1 MATTTTTSATC
12 GLTSRTLLDPKAAS
26 SQLRPH
32 FVRLPTLPPP
42 RPTAS
47 WSHPKTASHMSRSV
61 IALATGETPAEVS
74 SELPEVMKTIKDA
87 WDKLDDKYAVASLVL
102 VGLVALWT
110 TTGMI
115 SAIDRLPIVPGVLE
129 LVGIGYTVWF
139 VYYNLVFEPDREA
152 LIEKIKG
159 TYSDIIGSRS

>member
-1 MATTTTTSATC
+1 MATTSATC
-12 GLTSRTLLDPKAAS
+12 GLTSRALLDPKAAS

-32 FVRLPTLPPP
+32 SVRLPTLPPP
-42 RPTAS
+42 RQTAS
-47 WSHPKTASHMSRSV
+47 WSPRKTASHMSRSV
-61 IALATGETPAEVS
+61 IAMATGETPAEVS
-74 SELPEVMKTIKDA
+74 SELPEVVKTIKDA

-129 LVGIGYTVWF
+129 LVGIGYTAWF

-159 TYSDIIGSRS
+159 TYSDIIGSSS